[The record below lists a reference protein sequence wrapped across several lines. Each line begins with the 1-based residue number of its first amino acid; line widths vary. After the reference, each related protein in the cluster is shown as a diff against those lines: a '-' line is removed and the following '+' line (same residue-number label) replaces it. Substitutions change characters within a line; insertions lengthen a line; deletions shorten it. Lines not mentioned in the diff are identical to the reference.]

1 MKLSKYY
8 NTLQEKQK
16 ELDKQYF
23 TSKYDLYVDMDGVLT
38 DFEKRFGNFTDLSPG
53 EYKEQYG
60 EGKFWELIDKKVGVK
75 FWVGMPWMPG
85 GKELWSFVKHLKP
98 KILSTPSWDDSS
110 KLGKRLWIKNNIPGV
125 KSHLVPRS
133 HKQKFANE
141 NSILIDDYKINI
153 DEWRSKGGIGILHKD
168 VFSTIKQL
176 KDLGYE

>member
-60 EGKFWELIDKKVGVK
+60 ENKFWELIDKKVGVK

-98 KILSTPSWDDSS
+98 KILSTPSYDNSS

-133 HKQKFANE
+133 WKQKFANE

-153 DEWRSKGGIGILHKD
+153 DEWRSKGGIGILHTD

>member
-60 EGKFWELIDKKVGVK
+60 ENKFWELIDKKVGVK

-98 KILSTPSWDDSS
+98 KILSTPCILFGQIALPSNKTS
-110 KLGKRLWIKNNIPGV
+110 V
-125 KSHLVPRS
+125 SHPL
-133 HKQKFANE
+133 KT
-141 NSILIDDYKINI
+141 IL
-153 DEWRSKGGIGILHKD
+153 SATSL
-168 VFSTIKQL
+168 
-176 KDLGYE
+176 